1 MTLRNR
7 IEERIQRE
15 IIAYLAAV
23 TPRALVFAC
32 PNAAPRTYGGRA
44 SNGVPGLTK
53 GAPDLIAVFPGGRV
67 VFIECKTPKGQSSMD
82 QIAFSGRCNALGQS
96 YFVARSHDDVRH
108 ALAVLNIDTME
119 HKKSGGVNVL

>member
-1 MTLRNR
+1 MTVKRR
-7 IEERIQRE
+7 IEEQIQRE

-67 VFIECKTPKGQSSMD
+67 VFIECKTPKGRSSMD
-82 QIAFSGRCNALGQS
+82 QIAFSGRCNALGQP
-96 YFVARSHDDVRH
+96 YFVARSQDDVRH
-108 ALAVLNIDTME
+108 ALAALNIETRE
-119 HKKSGGVNVL
+119 VTESAS